1 MECRIESREGVFT
14 MAADVMR
21 LLRIACSYELFRIR
35 EIVSWIDSCFDVAL
49 VDGSSRLRGGR
60 VSANDD
66 ATHRRAKRYVDP
78 GPQLPPMRSHTLMI
92 LSFHNYEP

>member
-1 MECRIESREGVFT
+1 MGIFT

-21 LLRIACSYELFRIR
+21 FCQVAYSFGLYRIQEM
-35 EIVSWIDSCFDVAL
+35 VSWIDSCFDVAL

-78 GPQLPPMRSHTLMI
+78 GLELPSMRSHMPMI
-92 LSFHNYEP
+92 LIFHNYEP

>member
-1 MECRIESREGVFT
+1 

-21 LLRIACSYELFRIR
+21 FCQIPSSYELGRIR
-35 EIVSWIDSCFDVAL
+35 EMVSWIDSCFDVAL

-78 GPQLPPMRSHTLMI
+78 GLELPNAES
-92 LSFHNYEP
+92 

>member
-1 MECRIESREGVFT
+1 

-21 LLRIACSYELFRIR
+21 LCQAVCSCELSRIR
-35 EIVSWIDSCFDVAL
+35 EMVSWIDSCFDVAL

-66 ATHRRAKRYVDP
+66 GTHRRAKRYVDP
-78 GPQLPPMRSHTLMI
+78 DLELPQCGVIR
-92 LSFHNYEP
+92 